1 MELHR
6 SGTRAAQAVVLIHGI
21 PGAAASWTGVAR
33 HLATDCDVVVPDLL
47 GFGRSPGS
55 QDLLAHAQASAL
67 LSALREAGID
77 RATIVGHDFGGPIAL
92 EILRRAP
99 DKVTG
104 VALIA
109 ANLFPDTPVPFPL
122 STVRAPIIGDRMA
135 RMLFSRPALRAM
147 VRVCGGTH
155 LGDASSVRTI
165 FTRSLQHLA
174 ELYAEYPST
183 LRSIEV
189 PAAVL
194 WGTRDPFFPVSQARR
209 TAALVTG
216 AELVLLE
223 GAGHFLPEQRPDEV
237 ADAIRAL
244 IQRSGE
250 SSGDALTASP
260 S

>member
-1 MELHR
+1 MQLHR
-6 SGTRAAQAVVLIHGI
+6 SGPRAAQAVVLIHGI

-33 HLATDCDVVVPDLL
+33 RLAADCDVVVADLL
-47 GFGRSPGS
+47 GFGGSPRP
-55 QDLLAHAQASAL
+55 QDLMAQAQASAL
-67 LSALREAGID
+67 LSALREAGIA
-77 RATIVGHDFGGPIAL
+77 RAVIVGHDFGGPIAL

-99 DKVTG
+99 ETVTG

-122 STVRAPIIGDRMA
+122 STVRAPIIGGLMA
-135 RMLFSRPALRAM
+135 RAMFSRVALRAM
-147 VRVCGGTH
+147 VRVYGGTQ
-155 LGDASSVRTI
+155 LGDSASVRTI

-183 LRSIEV
+183 LRSIAV

-209 TAALVTG
+209 TAALIAG

-237 ADAIRAL
+237 ADAIRAV
-244 IQRSGE
+244 IQRSGT
-250 SSGDALTASP
+250 SSGDALTP
-260 S
+260 SRT

>member
-1 MELHR
+1 M
-6 SGTRAAQAVVLIHGI
+6 VLIHGI
-21 PGAAASWTGVAR
+21 PGAAASWTSVAR
-33 HLATDCDVVVPDLL
+33 QLAADCDVVVPDLL
-47 GFGRSPGS
+47 GFGRSPRT
-55 QDLLAHAQASAL
+55 QDLMAQAQASAL
-67 LSALREAGID
+67 LSALREAGIA
-77 RATIVGHDFGGPIAL
+77 RAMIVGHDFGGPIAM
-92 EILRRAP
+92 EILRGAP
-99 DKVTG
+99 EKVTG

-122 STVRAPIIGDRMA
+122 STVRAPIIGDLMA
-135 RMLFSRPALRAM
+135 RVLFSRPALRAL
-147 VRVCGGTH
+147 VRVYGGTQ
-155 LGDASSVRTI
+155 LGDAASVRTI

-183 LRSIEV
+183 LRSIPV

-209 TAALVTG
+209 TAGLIAG

-237 ADAIRAL
+237 ADAIRAV
-244 IQRSGE
+244 IRRSGE
-250 SSGDALTASP
+250 GSGDALTASP